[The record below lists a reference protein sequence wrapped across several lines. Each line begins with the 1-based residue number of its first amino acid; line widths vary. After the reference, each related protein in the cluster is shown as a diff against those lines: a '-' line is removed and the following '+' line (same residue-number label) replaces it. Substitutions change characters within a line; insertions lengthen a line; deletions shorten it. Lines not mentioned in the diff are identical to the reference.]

1 MKRKHPLL
9 QYEGHMRIYCTI
21 LTPKKKFFQL
31 QLLLILLVTLLNNTF
46 PTWNVA
52 FTTYL
57 HSFHSP
63 SEQHLRSQPTG
74 YHPTSEYINIQA
86 CSLGHQVLTLLNVPR
101 AQQPT
106 AGTTD
111 SHAPDRS
118 LQQTYPRHRLL
129 TKVLFNRKHSWQPNH
144 SKFPRRK
151 KKLVCLLRL
160 KSLQLSQI
168 SSHTS
173 GPSGHYSSQQIHMA
187 MKR

>member
-1 MKRKHPLL
+1 MEEMMKRKHPLL

-129 TKVLFNRKHSWQPNH
+129 TKVLFNRKHSQQPNH

-151 KKLVCLLRL
+151 KN
-160 KSLQLSQI
+160 LSA
-168 SSHTS
+168 SWD
-173 GPSGHYSSQQIHMA
+173 
-187 MKR
+187 